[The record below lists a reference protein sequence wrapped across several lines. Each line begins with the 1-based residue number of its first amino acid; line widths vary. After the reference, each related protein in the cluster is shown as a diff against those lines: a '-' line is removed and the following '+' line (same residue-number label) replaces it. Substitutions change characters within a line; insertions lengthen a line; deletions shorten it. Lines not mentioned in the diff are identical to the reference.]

1 MKSNGGIEIQRF
13 QAAMSRDRL
22 RFSKERWLPAAAFV
36 ALTLPLA
43 FVGQTPT
50 QSVTTN
56 SVPTANPA
64 PQSAPASTPAPLPQL
79 ASKVAAKPAVKPQ
92 PATKAE
98 AATKPEVVAKHT
110 AVTHKGT
117 RRILISI
124 PDRKLAL
131 VEDGKVQKIY
141 RVAVGADVSP
151 SPTGEFHIA
160 QKITAP
166 SYSHD
171 GKVIAAGAGN
181 PLGSRW
187 MGLDIEHYGIHGTN
201 MPKSIGRAASHGCI
215 RMGKHDVEELF
226 ELASVGDVVEI
237 HDERTEEIAQIF
249 GAGTGTGSATGSGKQ
264 AQQPTPAVEVAQA
277 TQPADGDG
285 Q

>member
-1 MKSNGGIEIQRF
+1 MKTSGGIEIQRF
-13 QAAMSRDRL
+13 QTAIRQDRL
-22 RFSKERWLPAAAFV
+22 RFSKEHWLPVAAFV

-43 FVGQTPT
+43 FVEQTPT
-50 QSVTTN
+50 QPASSISTAA
-56 SVPTANPA
+56 PT

-79 ASKVAAKPAVKPQ
+79 AAKVASKPATRPQQAEPLTKAQAMVKP
-92 PATKAE
+92 T
-98 AATKPEVVAKHT
+98 AA
-110 AVTHKGT
+110 THKGS

-131 VEDGKVQKIY
+131 VEDGKVRKIY

-151 SPTGEFHIA
+151 SPAGQFHIA

-187 MGLDIEHYGIHGTN
+187 MGLDVEHYGIHGTN
-201 MPKSIGRAASHGCI
+201 MPKSIGHAASHGCI

-237 HDERTEEIAQIF
+237 HDQRTEEIAQVF
-249 GAGTGTGSATGSGKQ
+249 GAGAGVGTGTATGSQNQVKQ
-264 AQQPTPAVEVAQA
+264 PAPAVEVAQA
-277 TQPADGDG
+277 KQSAEGDG

>member
-1 MKSNGGIEIQRF
+1 MKSSGGIEIQSF
-13 QAAMSRDRL
+13 QAANRQDRK
-22 RFSKERWLPAAAFV
+22 RFSREHWLPVAAFV

-43 FVGQTPT
+43 FVEQTPT
-50 QSVTTN
+50 QPVST
-56 SVPTANPA
+56 SSIPTASPT
-64 PQSAPASTPAPLPQL
+64 PQSALVSTPAPLLPST
-79 ASKVAAKPAVKPQ
+79 AMAVAKPTANLQ
-92 PATKAE
+92 TATKSEPTAKAQAIVKHAE
-98 AATKPEVVAKHT
+98 A
-110 AVTHKGT
+110 THKGT

-131 VEDGKVQKIY
+131 VEDGKVRKIY

-151 SPTGEFHIA
+151 SPAGQFHIA
-160 QKITAP
+160 QKLVAP
-166 SYSHD
+166 SYSHN
-171 GKVIAAGAGN
+171 GKVIAAGIGN

-201 MPKSIGRAASHGCI
+201 MPKSIGHAASHGCI

-237 HDERTEEIAQIF
+237 HDERTDEIAQIF
-249 GAGTGTGSATGSGKQ
+249 ATGTELQKQ
-264 AQQPTPAVEVAQA
+264 VTQPEPAVEVAQA
-277 TQPADGDG
+277 KPADGDG

>member
-1 MKSNGGIEIQRF
+1 MKWSGGIQIERF
-13 QAAMSRDRL
+13 QAMKQDRL
-22 RFSKERWLPAAAFV
+22 RFSIEHWLPVAAFV

-43 FVGQTPT
+43 FVEQTPT
-50 QSVTTN
+50 QPASSV
-56 SVPTANPA
+56 STATA
-64 PQSAPASTPAPLPQL
+64 TSQSAPASTPAPLPQM
-79 ASKVAAKPAVKPQ
+79 AAKVASTPTAQ
-92 PATKAE
+92 PRQAEPVTKAQAVVKR
-98 AATKPEVVAKHT
+98 AAA
-110 AVTHKGT
+110 THKGS

-131 VEDGKVQKIY
+131 VEDGKVRKIY
-141 RVAVGADVSP
+141 HVAVGADVSP
-151 SPTGEFHIA
+151 SPTGQFHIA
-160 QKITAP
+160 QKIVAP

-187 MGLDIEHYGIHGTN
+187 MGLDIDHYGIHGTN
-201 MPKSIGRAASHGCI
+201 MPKSIGHAASHGCI

-237 HDERTEEIAQIF
+237 HDQRSEEIAQIF
-249 GAGTGTGSATGSGKQ
+249 GSGTDSQDQVKQPQPAT
-264 AQQPTPAVEVAQA
+264 EVAQVKPLA
-277 TQPADGDG
+277 EDNG

>member
-1 MKSNGGIEIQRF
+1 MKWNGEVQIQRS
-13 QAAMSRDRL
+13 QAAIKQDRL
-22 RFSKERWLPAAAFV
+22 RMRTEQWLPVAAFV

-43 FVGQTPT
+43 FVGQSTVSNDVPAATPT
-50 QSVTTN
+50 
-56 SVPTANPA
+56 
-64 PQSAPASTPAPLPQL
+64 PQSAPASKPAPLPQ
-79 ASKVAAKPAVKPQ
+79 AAAVVATKPAVKPE
-92 PATKAE
+92 PATKPQ
-98 AATKPEVVAKHT
+98 AAAKQ
-110 AVTHKGT
+110 AAATHKGS

-160 QKITAP
+160 QKITGP

-187 MGLDIEHYGIHGTN
+187 MGLDVAHYGIHGTN
-201 MPKSIGRAASHGCI
+201 MPKSIGHAASHGCI

-226 ELASVGDVVEI
+226 ELAAVGDVVEI
-237 HDERTEEIAQIF
+237 HDQRTEEIAQIF
-249 GAGTGTGSATGSGKQ
+249 GGGTGPGTGPATGSEKQ
-264 AQQPTPAVEVAQA
+264 VKQPTPAVEVAQA
-277 TQPADGDG
+277 KPLAEGDG
-285 Q
+285 E